1 MRGIKTVVFP
11 FSIVTVVSPWRF
23 YPMSKLDSNGKKK
36 KNMEM

>member
-1 MRGIKTVVFP
+1 MFP

-36 KNMEM
+36 ERGDVK